1 MRTTGPTRPW
11 GRTKTGVDAGPPA
24 GFRFRWRERGGPPV
38 AAPMRAGFGTHLIE
52 RGLAAEL
59 EAEVKLEYAPDG
71 FVFTMSSPLE
81 TLKEYPDLVDAS
93 A

>member
-1 MRTTGPTRPW
+1 MPARRRVSGS
-11 GRTKTGVDAGPPA
+11 AGA
-24 GFRFRWRERGGPPV
+24 SAAAPPV
-38 AAPMRAGFGTHLIE
+38 VAPTRAGFGTHLIE

-59 EAEVKLEYAPDG
+59 EAEVKLEYAPDW